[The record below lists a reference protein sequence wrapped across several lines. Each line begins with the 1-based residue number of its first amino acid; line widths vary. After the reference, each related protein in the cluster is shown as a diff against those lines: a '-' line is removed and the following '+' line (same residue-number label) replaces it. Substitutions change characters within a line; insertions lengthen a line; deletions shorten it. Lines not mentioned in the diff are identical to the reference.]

1 MLRIGAPST
10 ILHKFM
16 LQCSYLP
23 LPFMVECKER
33 FTIFSSLHAMQ
44 DQDPITLSETV
55 RQNLEEL
62 KGPLEHRTTVLKAL
76 GIHMRD
82 LTAAAAYLET
92 APDTIPWPTPSE
104 LENWAGMTSMER
116 QTELID
122 DIQSSVTTNQIELE
136 KMSVLMRALLKKMQ
150 QGDATPID
158 AVPEPTAP
166 ATDHE
171 GVELPPEDDV
181 ISSDED

>member
-1 MLRIGAPST
+1 
-10 ILHKFM
+10 
-16 LQCSYLP
+16 
-23 LPFMVECKER
+23 
-33 FTIFSSLHAMQ
+33 
-44 DQDPITLSETV
+44 
-55 RQNLEEL
+55 
-62 KGPLEHRTTVLKAL
+62 
-76 GIHMRD
+76 
-82 LTAAAAYLET
+82 
-92 APDTIPWPTPSE
+92 
-104 LENWAGMTSMER
+104 MER